1 MKKIKNLK
9 DICAVSSN
17 TIDDNYVGIMF
28 KNDEVSFESFLWII
42 NDYLNNGLYSDK
54 EKMLYI

>member
-28 KNDEVSFESFLWII
+28 KNDEVKVYFPLGYEIP
-42 NDYLNNGLYSDK
+42 K
-54 EKMLYI
+54 ENCEC